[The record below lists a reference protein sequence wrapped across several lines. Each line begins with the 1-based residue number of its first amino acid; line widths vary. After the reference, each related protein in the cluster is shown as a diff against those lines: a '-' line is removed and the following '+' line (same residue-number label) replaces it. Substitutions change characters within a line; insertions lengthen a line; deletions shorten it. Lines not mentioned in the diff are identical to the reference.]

1 MSWRELLRNFWKLGE
16 MKENLSFQI
25 LSSQHC
31 INIELED
38 NVGQCLS
45 DLRMKEGFNK
55 PKIMKGNY
63 KRKVG
68 FKIL

>member
-1 MSWRELLRNFWKLGE
+1 

-31 INIELED
+31 IKIELED
-38 NVGQCLS
+38 NGGQCLS
-45 DLRMKEGFNK
+45 DLRMKGFNK

-68 FKIL
+68 FKILLIKKHHEQKFNVFVT